1 MVKSSLPGGQ
11 GRSLPGTGV
20 SNPVTL
26 IKGWDRIQEGEL
38 GLVYN
43 NASCLQ

>member
-1 MVKSSLPGGQ
+1 MVKGSLPGGQ
-11 GRSLPGTGV
+11 ATSLLSLGV
-20 SNPVTL
+20 SDPVTL
-26 IKGWDRIQEGEL
+26 INKWDGSQEGET